1 MSNNT
6 LPKGFSASGVAAG
19 IKNSGGLDLALV
31 VNNGPRFD
39 AAGVFT
45 RNRIAAAPVRWSQ
58 TAIENGQAQAVVL
71 NSGGANA
78 CTGVPGD
85 QDAAVMARSTAEA
98 LEIAADEV
106 LVCSTGLIG
115 ERLPMERVVPG
126 IQLAVDALPEDRPDN
141 AAKAIMTTDT
151 VHKVASAT
159 GTGYSVSGMTKGAG
173 MIAPGMATM
182 LAVITTDAVIDSVL
196 ANAVL
201 SEAVRTTFNRA
212 DSDGC
217 MSTNDTVI
225 LMASGASGVTPDL
238 TELQEHIRDVCASLA
253 RQIIGDAEGSTRD
266 IAVTVHGAATEQQGE
281 DVARTVTRSNLFKTA
296 MFGQDPNWGRII
308 SAVGTTDAEFDP
320 TTLDVAVNNVMVCRN
335 AGIGDNRNLVSFDDR
350 EVSVDIYLKAGEHQV
365 TVWTND
371 LSYDY
376 IRENAEYSS

>member
-1 MSNNT
+1 MSIST
-6 LPKGFSASGVAAG
+6 PAGFTASGVTAG
-19 IKNSGGLDLALV
+19 IKASGGLDLSLI
-31 VNNGPRFD
+31 VNNGPRYN

-45 RNRIAAAPVRWSQ
+45 TNRISAAPVRWSQ
-58 TAIENGQAQAVVL
+58 AALQDGQAKAVVL

-85 QDAAVMARSTAEA
+85 QDAAAMADHTAQA
-98 LEIAADEV
+98 LEIAAQDV
-106 LVCSTGLIG
+106 MVCSTGLIG
-115 ERLPMERVVPG
+115 ERLPMDKVIPG
-126 IQLAVDALPEDRPDN
+126 IQTAASALTDN
-141 AAKAIMTTDT
+141 GLELAAKAIMTTDT
-151 VHKVASAT
+151 VAKTAQAP
-159 GTGYSVSGMTKGAG
+159 GDGYLVSGITKGAG

-182 LAVITTDAVIDSVL
+182 LAVVTTDAVVDSAL
-196 ANAVL
+196 AHQIL

-225 LMASGASGVTPDL
+225 LMASGASGVTPDRAA
-238 TELQEHIRDVCASLA
+238 LQTLVTDVCASLA

-266 IAVTVHGAATEQQGE
+266 IAVTVHGAATEDEGE
-281 DVARTVTRSNLFKTA
+281 DVARAVTRSNLFKTA

-308 SAVGTTDAEFDP
+308 SAIGTTDAQFDP
-320 TTLDVAVNNVMVCRN
+320 TTIDVAVNKVMVCRN
-335 AGIGDNRNLVSFDDR
+335 AGVGDDRDLVNFDDR
-350 EVSVDIYLKAGEHQV
+350 EVTVDIYLKAGDHEV

-376 IRENAEYSS
+376 VRENAEYSS

>member
-1 MSNNT
+1 MSIT
-6 LPKGFSASGVAAG
+6 QPAGFSASGVAAG
-19 IKNSGGLDLALV
+19 IKDSGGLDVALV
-31 VNNGPRFD
+31 VNDGPRFD

-45 RNRIAAAPVRWSQ
+45 TNRISAAPVRWSQ
-58 TAIENGQAQAVVL
+58 TAIANGQAHAVIL

-78 CTGVPGD
+78 CTGAPGD
-85 QDAAVMARSTAEA
+85 QDAAAMAEHTAKA
-98 LEIAADEV
+98 LDLAADDV

-115 ERLPMERVVPG
+115 ERLPMAKMASG
-126 IQLAVDALPEDRPDN
+126 IQLAADALSHDGSDN
-141 AAKAIMTTDT
+141 AAQAIMTTDT
-151 VHKVASAT
+151 VHKVATAT
-159 GTGYSVSGMTKGAG
+159 GSGYSVGGMTKGAG

-182 LAVITTDAVIDSVL
+182 LAVVTTDAVVDATVAQQL
-196 ANAVL
+196 L

-225 LMASGASGVTPDL
+225 LMASGASGMTPD
-238 TELQEHIRDVCASLA
+238 TAEIQELIRDVCASLA

-266 IAVTVHGAATEQQGE
+266 IAVTVHGTATEQDGE

-296 MFGQDPNWGRII
+296 MFGKDPNWGRII
-308 SAVGTTDAEFDP
+308 SAVGTTDAAFDP
-320 TTLDVAVNNVMVCRN
+320 TTIDVAVNDVMVCRN
-335 AGIGDNRNLVSFDDR
+335 AGIGEDRNLVNFDDR
-350 EVSVDIYLKAGEHQV
+350 EVTVDIYLKAGEHEV

>member
-1 MSNNT
+1 MSIST
-6 LPKGFSASGVAAG
+6 PAGFTASGVTAG
-19 IKNSGGLDLALV
+19 IKASGGLDLSLI
-31 VNNGPRFD
+31 VNNGPRYN

-45 RNRIAAAPVRWSQ
+45 TNRISAAPVRWSQ
-58 TAIENGQAQAVVL
+58 AALQDGQAKAVVL

-85 QDAAVMARSTAEA
+85 QDAAAMADHTAQA
-98 LEIAADEV
+98 LEIAAQDV
-106 LVCSTGLIG
+106 MVCSTGLIG
-115 ERLPMERVVPG
+115 ERLPMDKVIPG
-126 IQLAVDALPEDRPDN
+126 IQTAASALTDN
-141 AAKAIMTTDT
+141 GLELAAKAIMTTDT
-151 VHKVASAT
+151 VAKTAQAP
-159 GTGYSVSGMTKGAG
+159 GDGYLVSGITKGAG

-182 LAVITTDAVIDSVL
+182 LAVVTTDAVVDSAL
-196 ANAVL
+196 AHQIL

-225 LMASGASGVTPDL
+225 LMASGASGVTPDRAA
-238 TELQEHIRDVCASLA
+238 LQTLVTDVCAALA

-266 IAVTVHGAATEQQGE
+266 IAVTVHGAATEDEGE
-281 DVARTVTRSNLFKTA
+281 DVARAVTRSNLFKTA

-308 SAVGTTDAEFDP
+308 SAVGTTDAQFDP
-320 TTLDVAVNNVMVCRN
+320 TTIDVAVNKVMVCRN
-335 AGIGDNRNLVSFDDR
+335 AGVGDDRDLVNFDDR
-350 EVSVDIYLKAGEHQV
+350 EVTVDIYLKAGDHEV

-376 IRENAEYSS
+376 VRENAEYSS

>member
-1 MSNNT
+1 MSIT
-6 LPKGFSASGVAAG
+6 QPAGFSASGVAAG
-19 IKNSGGLDLALV
+19 IKTSGGLDLALI
-31 VNNGPRFD
+31 VNQGPRYD

-45 RNRIAAAPVRWSQ
+45 TNRISAAPVRWSQ
-58 TAIENGQAQAVVL
+58 TALQSGEARAVIL

-78 CTGVPGD
+78 CTGIEGD
-85 QDAAVMARSTAEA
+85 QDAAAMATHTAQA
-98 LEIAADEV
+98 LDIAADDV

-115 ERLPMERVVPG
+115 ERLPMDKVVPG
-126 IQLAVDALPEDRPDN
+126 ITTAVEALAADGLEA

-151 VHKVASAT
+151 VQKTAHAAGDGYTVA
-159 GTGYSVSGMTKGAG
+159 GITKGAG

-182 LAVITTDAVIDSVL
+182 LAVVTTDAVIDSAL
-196 ANAVL
+196 ADEL
-201 SEAVRTTFNRA
+201 LTEAVRTTFNRA

-225 LMASGASGVTPDL
+225 LMASGASEVVPDRD
-238 TELQEHIRDVCASLA
+238 ELQELIRDVCGSLA

-266 IAVTVHGAATEQQGE
+266 IAVTVHGAATEAEGE
-281 DVARTVTRSNLFKTA
+281 DVARAVTRSNLFKTA

-308 SAVGTTDAEFDP
+308 SAVGTTDAQFDP
-320 TTLDVAVNNVMVCRN
+320 TTLDVAVNDVMVCRN
-335 AGIGDNRNLVSFDDR
+335 AGIGDDRSLVKFDDR
-350 EVSVDIYLKAGEHQV
+350 EVRVDIYLKAGDHEV

-376 IRENAEYSS
+376 VRENAEYSS

>member
-1 MSNNT
+1 MSIT
-6 LPKGFSASGVAAG
+6 QPAGFSASGVAAG
-19 IKNSGGLDLALV
+19 IKDSGGLDVALV

-45 RNRIAAAPVRWSQ
+45 TNRISAAPVRWSQ
-58 TAIENGQAQAVVL
+58 AAIEDGQAYAVVL
-71 NSGGANA
+71 NAGGANA
-78 CTGVPGD
+78 CTGTPGD
-85 QDAAVMARSTAEA
+85 QDAAAMAAQTAAA
-98 LEIAADEV
+98 LELSADDV

-115 ERLPMERVVPG
+115 ERLPMDSVASG
-126 IQLAVDALPEDRPDN
+126 IHLAAEALSIDGSDN

-151 VHKVASAT
+151 VPKVASAK
-159 GTGYSVSGMTKGAG
+159 GSGYSVGGMTKGAG

-182 LAVITTDAVIDSVL
+182 LAVVTTDAVVDATIAQQL
-196 ANAVL
+196 L

-225 LMASGASGVTPDL
+225 LLASGASGITPD
-238 TELQEHIRDVCASLA
+238 TAELQELIRQVCASLA

-266 IAVTVHGAATEQQGE
+266 IAVTVHGAATEQDGE

-296 MFGQDPNWGRII
+296 MFGKDPNWGRII
-308 SAVGTTDAEFDP
+308 SAVGTTDAAFDP
-320 TTLDVAVNNVMVCRN
+320 TTIDVAVNDVMVCQN
-335 AGIGDNRNLVSFDDR
+335 AGIGEDRNLVNFDNR
-350 EVSVDIYLKAGEHQV
+350 EVTVDIYLKAGEHDV

>member
-1 MSNNT
+1 MSIT
-6 LPKGFSASGVAAG
+6 QPAGFSASGVAAG
-19 IKNSGGLDLALV
+19 IKDSGGLDVALV

-45 RNRIAAAPVRWSQ
+45 TNRISAAPVRWSQ
-58 TAIENGQAQAVVL
+58 AAIENGQARAVVL

-78 CTGVPGD
+78 CTGTPGD
-85 QDAAVMARSTAEA
+85 EDAAAMAAQTAAA
-98 LEIAADEV
+98 LELSADDV
-106 LVCSTGLIG
+106 LICSTGLIG
-115 ERLPMERVVPG
+115 ERLPMDSMASG
-126 IQLAVDALPEDRPDN
+126 IQLAAEALSIDGSEN

-151 VHKVASAT
+151 VHKVALAKGS
-159 GTGYSVSGMTKGAG
+159 GYSVGGMTKGAG

-182 LAVITTDAVIDSVL
+182 LAVVTTDAVVDATIAQQL
-196 ANAVL
+196 L

-225 LMASGASGVTPDL
+225 LLASGASGTSPD
-238 TELQEHIRDVCASLA
+238 TAELQERIREVCASLA

-266 IAVTVHGAATEQQGE
+266 IAVTVHGAATEQEGE

-296 MFGQDPNWGRII
+296 MFGKDPNWGRII
-308 SAVGTTDAEFDP
+308 SAVGTTDAAFDP
-320 TTLDVAVNNVMVCRN
+320 TTIDVAVNDVMVCRN
-335 AGIGDNRNLVSFDDR
+335 AGIGEDRNLVNFDNR
-350 EVSVDIYLKAGEHQV
+350 EVTVDIYLKAGEHDV

>member
-1 MSNNT
+1 MSIST
-6 LPKGFSASGVAAG
+6 PAGFTASGVTAG
-19 IKNSGGLDLALV
+19 IKASGGLDLSLI
-31 VNNGPRFD
+31 VNNGPRYN

-45 RNRIAAAPVRWSQ
+45 TNRISAAPVRWSQ
-58 TAIENGQAQAVVL
+58 AALQDGQAKAVVL

-85 QDAAVMARSTAEA
+85 QDAAAMADHTAQA
-98 LEIAADEV
+98 LEIAAQDV
-106 LVCSTGLIG
+106 MVCSTGLIG
-115 ERLPMERVVPG
+115 ERLPMDKVIPG
-126 IQLAVDALPEDRPDN
+126 IQTAASALTDN
-141 AAKAIMTTDT
+141 GLELAAKAIMTTDT
-151 VHKVASAT
+151 VAKTAQAP
-159 GTGYSVSGMTKGAG
+159 GDGYLVSGITKGAG

-182 LAVITTDAVIDSVL
+182 LAVVTTDAVVDSAL
-196 ANAVL
+196 AHQIL

-225 LMASGASGVTPDL
+225 LMASGASGVTPDRAA
-238 TELQEHIRDVCASLA
+238 LQTLVTDVCAALA

-266 IAVTVHGAATEQQGE
+266 IAVTVHDAATEDEGE
-281 DVARTVTRSNLFKTA
+281 DVARAVTRSNLFKTA

-308 SAVGTTDAEFDP
+308 SAVGTTDAQFDP
-320 TTLDVAVNNVMVCRN
+320 TTIDVAVNKVMVCRN
-335 AGIGDNRNLVSFDDR
+335 AGVGDDRDLVNFDDR
-350 EVSVDIYLKAGEHQV
+350 EVTVDIYLKAGDHEV

-376 IRENAEYSS
+376 VRENAEYSS

>member
-1 MSNNT
+1 MSIT
-6 LPKGFSASGVAAG
+6 QPAGFSASGVAAG
-19 IKNSGGLDLALV
+19 LKDSGGLDVALV

-45 RNRIAAAPVRWSQ
+45 TNRISAAPVRWSQ
-58 TAIENGQAQAVVL
+58 TAIENGQAQAVIL

-85 QDAAVMARSTAEA
+85 QDAASMAEHTAGA
-98 LEIAADEV
+98 LDIVADDV

-115 ERLPMERVVPG
+115 ERLPMDKVTVG
-126 IQLAVDALPEDRPDN
+126 IQRAADELSDDGSDD

-151 VHKVASAT
+151 VHKVASAA
-159 GTGYSVSGMTKGAG
+159 GHGYSVGGMTKGAG
-173 MIAPGMATM
+173 MMAPGMATM
-182 LAVITTDAVIDSVL
+182 LAVVTTDAVVDAAL
-196 ANAVL
+196 AQQVL

-225 LMASGASGVTPDL
+225 LMASGASGVTPD
-238 TELQEHIRDVCASLA
+238 TAELQELIREVCASLA

-266 IAVTVHGAATEQQGE
+266 IAVTVHGAATEAEGE

-296 MFGQDPNWGRII
+296 MFGKDPNWGRII
-308 SAVGTTDAEFDP
+308 SAVGTTDATFDP
-320 TTLDVAVNNVMVCRN
+320 TTIDVAVNDVMVCRN
-335 AGIGDNRNLVSFDDR
+335 AGIGEDRNLVSFADR
-350 EVSVDIYLKAGEHQV
+350 EVAVDIYLKAGDHQV

-376 IRENAEYSS
+376 VRENAEYSS

>member
-1 MSNNT
+1 MS
-6 LPKGFSASGVAAG
+6 LPIPAGFTASGIAAG
-19 IKNSGGLDLALV
+19 LKDSGDLDLALI
-31 VNNGPRFD
+31 VNNGPRYN

-58 TAIENGQAQAVVL
+58 HALENGEAKAVIL

-85 QDAAVMARSTAEA
+85 RDAVAMADHTAQA
-98 LEIAADEV
+98 LNIASDDV

-115 ERLPMERVVPG
+115 EQLPMEKVIPG
-126 IQLAVDALPEDRPDN
+126 IQTATEALSEVGFEA

-151 VHKVASAT
+151 VPKTAQAQ
-159 GTGYSVSGMTKGAG
+159 GTGYLVSGITKGAG

-182 LAVITTDAVIDSVL
+182 LAVVTTDAVLDSAL
-196 ANAVL
+196 AHEILA
-201 SEAVRTTFNRA
+201 EAVRTTFNRA

-225 LMASGASGVTPDL
+225 LMASGASGMTPDRAEIQ
-238 TELQEHIRDVCASLA
+238 ELIRQVCASLA

-266 IAVTVHGAATEQQGE
+266 IAVTVHGAATEADGE
-281 DVARTVTRSNLFKTA
+281 EVARAVSRSNLFKTA
-296 MFGQDPNWGRII
+296 MFGKDPNWGRII
-308 SAVGTTDAEFDP
+308 SAVGTTEAQFDP
-320 TTLDVAVNNVMVCRN
+320 TTIDVAVNGVMVCRN
-335 AGIGDNRNLVSFDDR
+335 AGIGEDRNLVSFADR
-350 EVSVDIYLKAGEHQV
+350 EVAVDIYLKAGDHEV

-376 IRENAEYSS
+376 VRENAEYSS

>member
-1 MSNNT
+1 MSIST
-6 LPKGFSASGVAAG
+6 PAGFTASGVTAG
-19 IKNSGGLDLALV
+19 IKASGGLDLSLI
-31 VNNGPRFD
+31 VNNGPRYN

-45 RNRIAAAPVRWSQ
+45 TNRISAAPVRWSQ
-58 TAIENGQAQAVVL
+58 AALQDGQAKAVVL

-85 QDAAVMARSTAEA
+85 QDAAAMADHTAKA
-98 LEIAADEV
+98 LEIAAQDV
-106 LVCSTGLIG
+106 MVCSTGLIG
-115 ERLPMERVVPG
+115 ERLPMDKVIPG
-126 IQLAVDALPEDRPDN
+126 IQTAASALTDN
-141 AAKAIMTTDT
+141 GLELAAKAIMTTDT
-151 VHKVASAT
+151 VAKTAQAP
-159 GTGYSVSGMTKGAG
+159 GDGYLVSGITKGAG

-182 LAVITTDAVIDSVL
+182 LAVVTTDAVVDSAL
-196 ANAVL
+196 AHQIL

-225 LMASGASGVTPDL
+225 LMASGASGVTPDRAA
-238 TELQEHIRDVCASLA
+238 LQTLVTDVCASLA

-266 IAVTVHGAATEQQGE
+266 IAVTVHGAATEDEGE
-281 DVARTVTRSNLFKTA
+281 DVARAVTRSNLFKTA

-308 SAVGTTDAEFDP
+308 SAVGTTDAQFDP
-320 TTLDVAVNNVMVCRN
+320 TTIDVAVNKVMVCRN
-335 AGIGDNRNLVSFDDR
+335 AGVGDDRDLVNFDDR
-350 EVSVDIYLKAGEHQV
+350 EVTVDIYLKAGDHEV

-376 IRENAEYSS
+376 VRENAEYSS

>member
-1 MSNNT
+1 MSIT
-6 LPKGFSASGVAAG
+6 QPAGFSASGVAAG
-19 IKNSGGLDLALV
+19 IKDSGGLDVALV

-45 RNRIAAAPVRWSQ
+45 TNRISAAPVRWSQ
-58 TAIENGQAQAVVL
+58 AAIENGQARAVVL
-71 NSGGANA
+71 NAGGANA
-78 CTGVPGD
+78 CTGTPGD
-85 QDAAVMARSTAEA
+85 EDAAAMAAQTAAA
-98 LEIAADEV
+98 LELSADDV

-115 ERLPMERVVPG
+115 ERLPMDSMASG
-126 IQLAVDALPEDRPDN
+126 IQLAAEALSIDGSEN

-151 VHKVASAT
+151 VHKVALAKGS
-159 GTGYSVSGMTKGAG
+159 GYSVGGMTKGAG

-182 LAVITTDAVIDSVL
+182 LAVVTTDAVVDATIAQQL
-196 ANAVL
+196 L

-225 LMASGASGVTPDL
+225 LLASGASGTSPD
-238 TELQEHIRDVCASLA
+238 TAELQERIREVCASLA
-253 RQIIGDAEGSTRD
+253 RQIIADAEGSTRD
-266 IAVTVHGAATEQQGE
+266 IAVTVHGAATEQEGE

-296 MFGQDPNWGRII
+296 MFGKDPNWGRII
-308 SAVGTTDAEFDP
+308 SAVGTTDAAFDP
-320 TTLDVAVNNVMVCRN
+320 TTIDVAVNDVMVCRN
-335 AGIGDNRNLVSFDDR
+335 AGIGEDRNLVNFDNR
-350 EVSVDIYLKAGEHQV
+350 EVTVDIYLKAGEHDV

>member
-1 MSNNT
+1 MAAHT
-6 LPKGFSASGVAAG
+6 AQVLDISA
-19 IKNSGGLDLALV
+19 D
-31 VNNGPRFD
+31 D
-39 AAGVFT
+39 
-45 RNRIAAAPVRWSQ
+45 
-58 TAIENGQAQAVVL
+58 
-71 NSGGANA
+71 
-78 CTGVPGD
+78 
-85 QDAAVMARSTAEA
+85 
-98 LEIAADEV
+98 V

-115 ERLPMERVVPG
+115 ERLPMDKVTGG
-126 IQLAVDALPEDRPDN
+126 IQSAADALSATGSED

-151 VHKVASAT
+151 VPKIAT
-159 GTGYSVSGMTKGAG
+159 AAGSGYSVGGMTKGAG

-182 LAVITTDAVIDSVL
+182 LAVLTTDAVIDATL
-196 ANAVL
+196 AQELL

-225 LMASGASGVTPDL
+225 LMASGASGMTPD
-238 TELQEHIRDVCASLA
+238 TAELQELVRDVCASLA

-266 IAVTVHGAATEQQGE
+266 IAVTVHSAATEAEGE

-308 SAVGTTDAEFDP
+308 SAVGTTDAKFDP
-320 TTLDVAVNNVMVCRN
+320 TTIDVAVNGVMVCRN
-335 AGIGDNRNLVSFDDR
+335 AGIGEDRSLVRFDDR
-350 EVSVDIYLKAGEHQV
+350 EVTVDIYLKAGEHKV

>member
-1 MSNNT
+1 MSIST
-6 LPKGFSASGVAAG
+6 PAGFTASGVTAG
-19 IKNSGGLDLALV
+19 IKASGGLDLSLI
-31 VNNGPRFD
+31 VNNGPRYN

-45 RNRIAAAPVRWSQ
+45 TNRISAAPVRWSQ
-58 TAIENGQAQAVVL
+58 AALQDGQAKAVVL

-85 QDAAVMARSTAEA
+85 QDAAAMADHTAQA
-98 LEIAADEV
+98 LEIAAQDV
-106 LVCSTGLIG
+106 MVCSTGLIG
-115 ERLPMERVVPG
+115 ERLPMDKVIPG
-126 IQLAVDALPEDRPDN
+126 IQTAASALTDN
-141 AAKAIMTTDT
+141 GLELAAKAIMTTDT
-151 VHKVASAT
+151 VAKTAQAP
-159 GTGYSVSGMTKGAG
+159 GDGYLVSGITKGAG

-182 LAVITTDAVIDSVL
+182 LAVVTTDAVVDSAL
-196 ANAVL
+196 AHQIL

-225 LMASGASGVTPDL
+225 LMASGASGVTPDRAA
-238 TELQEHIRDVCASLA
+238 LQTLVTDVCAALA

-266 IAVTVHGAATEQQGE
+266 IAVTVHGAATEDEGE
-281 DVARTVTRSNLFKTA
+281 DVARAVTRSNLFKTA

-308 SAVGTTDAEFDP
+308 SAIGTTDAQFDP
-320 TTLDVAVNNVMVCRN
+320 TTIDVAVNKVMVCRN
-335 AGIGDNRNLVSFDDR
+335 AGVGDDRDLVNFDDR
-350 EVSVDIYLKAGEHQV
+350 EVTVDIYLKAGDHEV

-376 IRENAEYSS
+376 VRENAEYSS